1 MKCESNLRKMKRSSS
16 QNVFWLLV
24 KLLIFISDSKNA
36 IKIAPPEFK
45 RAEQASFKS
54 LKKFGQKWPIFEM
67 VKILLN

>member
-1 MKCESNLRKMKRSSS
+1 MIIFN

-45 RAEQASFKS
+45 RAEQT
-54 LKKFGQKWPIFEM
+54 KKFGQKWPIFEM